1 MNRRNRRRIRTVVA
15 MAVSLLLIAGPAAAD
30 PAGPTHFRSS
40 ITDIV
45 TGDEGLSDVEVEVLG
60 GDAFLVVR
68 ATRGTQVQIP
78 GYEGEPYARIE
89 ADGTVEVN
97 TRSPARWLN
106 DERFGLPDAEL
117 PAQADADAPPRW
129 EPVGME
135 GEYAWHDHRIH
146 WMSPTLPPSVDTGRD
161 EVQQVT
167 AWTVPLVIDGREVTI
182 EGELDW
188 LPGPSPALPT
198 GALLLTLIAG
208 VGVALRRASWLPGT
222 IAVGAVLTG
231 AVGAAA
237 SVGLPTGADIEPAL
251 VVLPALAA
259 VMLGAARLWAR
270 RDPEQAAWMVPAA
283 ALPVAVWG
291 IVQWGALTR
300 PIVPGPIPS
309 EVVLLITAAAFGI
322 AAAAAT
328 VIGRQLL
335 AATALDPDVAKDEDV
350 TEDVTSDVAED
361 HG

>member
-1 MNRRNRRRIRTVVA
+1 MSCRDRRRIRTVLVTTVA
-15 MAVSLLLIAGPAAAD
+15 LLLIAGPAAAD

-45 TGDEGLSDVEVEVLG
+45 AADDDMSDVEVEVLG

-68 ATRGTQVQIP
+68 AARGTEVQIP

-117 PAQADADAPPRW
+117 PAQADADAPPQW
-129 EPVGME
+129 EPVGTD

-146 WMSPTLPPSVDTGRD
+146 WMSPTLPPSVDTGQD

-167 AWTVPLVIDGREVTI
+167 AWTVPLVIDGRDVTI

-208 VGVALRRASWLPGT
+208 VGVALRRASWLPVT
-222 IAVGAVLTG
+222 IAVGTVLTG
-231 AVGAAA
+231 AVGLAA
-237 SVGLPTGADIEPAL
+237 SVGLPTGADAEPAL

-259 VMLGAARLWAR
+259 SMLGAARLWAS
-270 RDPEQAAWMVPAA
+270 RDPGQAAWILPAA
-283 ALPVAVWG
+283 ALPIAVWG
-291 IVQWGALTR
+291 IVQWGTLTR

-309 EVVLLITAAAFGI
+309 EVVLLVTATAFGI
-322 AAAAAT
+322 AAAGAT
-328 VIGRQLL
+328 VIGRKLL
-335 AATALDPDVAKDEDV
+335 AATALDPDVAKVEDV
-350 TEDVTSDVAED
+350 NEDATEDR
-361 HG
+361 G